1 MPSLSRPQLSG
12 RLSGLPGRFKP
23 NGHNSSNSNSS
34 STNNNNTSINGG
46 NGSNSNGVT
55 GPNQSAPPSNVPSR
69 SSSPKPSGMQ
79 GNGGASTSASAMGDH
94 KNMSLVLRAKVMRGR
109 NLAAKD
115 KSGTSDPVGAPASV
129 STPFCHVSF
138 GASS

>member
-34 STNNNNTSINGG
+34 STNNNISNKGG
-46 NGSNSNGVT
+46 NGSNSNDGT
-55 GPNQSAPPSNVPSR
+55 GLNQSAPPSNVPGR
-69 SSSPKPSGMQ
+69 SSSPKPSSMQ

-109 NLAAKD
+109 DLAAKD

-138 GASS
+138 GASN